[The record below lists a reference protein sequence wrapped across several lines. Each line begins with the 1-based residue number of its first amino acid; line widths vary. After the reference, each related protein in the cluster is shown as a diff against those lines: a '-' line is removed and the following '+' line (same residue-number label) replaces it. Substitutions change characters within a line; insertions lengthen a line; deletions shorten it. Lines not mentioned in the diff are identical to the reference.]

1 MEYTNS
7 QIRNLIDEYIHDEVV
22 RKMLRWRLI
31 EGYTFEK
38 ILDLVFDEDNIR
50 TVKTVRNKIHKGE
63 EIFFKHIP
71 G

>member
-63 EIFFKHIP
+63 EILFKHIP